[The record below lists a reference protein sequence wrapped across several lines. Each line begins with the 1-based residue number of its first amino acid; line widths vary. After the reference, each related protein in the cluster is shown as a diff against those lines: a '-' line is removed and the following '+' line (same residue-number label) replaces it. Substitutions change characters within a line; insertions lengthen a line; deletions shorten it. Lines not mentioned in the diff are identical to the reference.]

1 MSRLGD
7 LYENHVTGERAVV
20 LVGDED
26 GDGRA
31 VIVHLTVRPGGA
43 VAGEHLHP
51 KVAERFVVLS
61 GELGT
66 RIDGVER
73 RLGPGEE
80 ASVPASVRHDWWNS
94 GHGDASVV
102 VELTPADRRFEM
114 MIATLF
120 GLANAGKS
128 NAKGMPAPPQ
138 LALIGREFSD
148 VIVFTKPPRLVQRIA
163 FAVLGAVGRRQGLK
177 GIYPE
182 YLAPHGRV
190 QPAPEALAAVGLDQ
204 SST

>member
-1 MSRLGD
+1 MSRRGD
-7 LYENHVTGERAVV
+7 VYENHVTGERAVV

-31 VIVHLTVRPGGA
+31 AIVHLTVRPGGA
-43 VAGEHLHP
+43 VAGEHIHP
-51 KVAERFVVLS
+51 HHAEHLLVIG

-73 RLGPGEE
+73 RVGRGEE
-80 ASVPASVRHDWWNS
+80 ASVPAGVPHDWWNS

-102 VELTPADRRFEM
+102 VELLPADRRFET

-120 GLANAGKS
+120 GLANAGKT
-128 NAKGMPAPPQ
+128 NARGMPAPPQ

-148 VIVFTKPPRLVQRIA
+148 VMVFTKPPRIVQRIA
-163 FAVLGAVGRRQGLK
+163 FAVLGAIGRRQGLK
-177 GIYPE
+177 GVYPE
-182 YLAPHGRV
+182 YLAPHGHEE
-190 QPAPEALAAVGLDQ
+190 PAPEALAAAGLDQ